1 MLMVYCVQGAIIE
14 NVSLLEKVW
23 ILLCCRA
30 GGTVERGK
38 QESRFA
44 LHVAPTR

>member
-1 MLMVYCVQGAIIE
+1 MLMVYCV
-14 NVSLLEKVW
+14 SLLEKVR

-30 GGTVERGK
+30 EGTVEKGK
-38 QESRFA
+38 QETRFA